1 MLRYSC
7 FVPCAKRS
15 TVYLLGGIFFIITHN
30 SESKRV
36 DLIKI
41 RVIITILKEGSL
53 MKKELKKK
61 QSLYLTDDL
70 KSEVVTLAK
79 ATDRTFNGMVVVMIK
94 EYLERNK

>member
-1 MLRYSC
+1 
-7 FVPCAKRS
+7 
-15 TVYLLGGIFFIITHN
+15 
-30 SESKRV
+30 
-36 DLIKI
+36 
-41 RVIITILKEGSL
+41 